1 MATSRRTVL
10 LSLAAMAAAPRVYAQ
25 SGKPLDVVFLY
36 DNPIGDV
43 GWVRQHELGRLALEK
58 ALAGKV
64 KTRYVQVATGAD
76 SERVMRTLAQGGTD
90 LIYGVSFGYMTPMSK
105 VAKQFPKTIFMNC
118 QGFMT
123 SRNMGVYAART
134 YEGFYL
140 NGILAAKMS
149 KTGVVG
155 FIASMP
161 VPEVIQDLNALMIA
175 MRSVNPKAVLKV
187 TWLNTWYD
195 PGREREAANALLTDG
210 ADILI
215 SELSSPVAVQVA
227 QEKGA
232 YAATF
237 QSDMAKY
244 GPKSQLSCALLDWSG
259 FYIRNTQA
267 VLDKTWKSGNEWLG
281 VKEGGVRMVALNDDI
296 PADVKELVARLETG
310 FEDGSLKPFTGPIQD
325 QDGKERVAAG
335 VSLTDEQLHKLDWL
349 TAGIQGRLPSN

>member
-1 MATSRRTVL
+1 MNMSRRSVL

-25 SGKPLDVVFLY
+25 AAKPLDVVFLY

-58 ALAGKV
+58 ALGDKI
-64 KTRYVQVATGAD
+64 KTRYVQVAAGAD
-76 SERVMRTLAQGGTD
+76 SERVMRTLAQGGAD
-90 LIYGVSFGYMTPMSK
+90 VIYGVTFGYMTPMTK
-105 VAKQFPKTIFMNC
+105 VAKLFPKTIFMSC

-123 SRNMGVYAART
+123 SQNMGVYAART

-149 KTGVVG
+149 KTGVIG

-175 MRSVNPKAVLKV
+175 IHSVNPKATLKV

-195 PGREREAANALLTDG
+195 PGREREAANALVSDG
-210 ADILI
+210 ADVLI

-227 QEKGA
+227 QEKGI

-237 QSDMAKY
+237 QSDMSKY
-244 GPKSQLSCALLDWSG
+244 GEKSQLSCALLDWSG

-267 VLDKTWKSGNEWLG
+267 VLDKTWVSGHDWSG
-281 VKEGGVRMVALNDDI
+281 IKEGGVRMVALNPDI
-296 PADVKELVARLETG
+296 PDEVRALVTKLEAG
-310 FEDGSLKPFTGPIQD
+310 FDDGSLKPFTGPLVD
-325 QDGKERVAAG
+325 QAGQERVPAG
-335 VSLTDEQLHKLDWL
+335 ATLTDEQLHKLNWL
-349 TAGIQGRLPSN
+349 VKGIQGQLPS